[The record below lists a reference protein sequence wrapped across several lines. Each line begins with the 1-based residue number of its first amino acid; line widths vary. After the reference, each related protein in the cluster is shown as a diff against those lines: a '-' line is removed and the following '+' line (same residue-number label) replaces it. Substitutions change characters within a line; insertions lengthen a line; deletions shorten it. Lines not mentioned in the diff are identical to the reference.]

1 MLINNTS
8 PLHVDLIS
16 QSGVWVW
23 TWELKHKANE
33 IIGVCVP
40 SAGQG
45 VSVSKF
51 FQGFDFVCQ
60 YEPTGLI
67 IHPHVSEWRH
77 MEILYWLRLLRMF
90 LCCGKMKW
98 LVLGILVFNCSKEQ
112 NNISST
118 AVYCIFMQY
127 YFKVR
132 TSTTI
137 LRLFLW
143 YCF

>member
-67 IHPHVSEWRH
+67 IHPHVSE
-77 MEILYWLRLLRMF
+77 
-90 LCCGKMKW
+90 
-98 LVLGILVFNCSKEQ
+98 
-112 NNISST
+112 
-118 AVYCIFMQY
+118 
-127 YFKVR
+127 
-132 TSTTI
+132 
-137 LRLFLW
+137 
-143 YCF
+143 